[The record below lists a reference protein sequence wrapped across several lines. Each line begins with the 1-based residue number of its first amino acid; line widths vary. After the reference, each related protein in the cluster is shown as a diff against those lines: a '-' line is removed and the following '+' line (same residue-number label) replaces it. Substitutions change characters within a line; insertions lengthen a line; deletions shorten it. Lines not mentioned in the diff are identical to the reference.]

1 MAYPH
6 KRHRFQKFIVF
17 LFAIVIILLVGYF
30 VALPKIKTKAAGVVA
45 EKLLES
51 QITSDTSAI
60 AGVNAQE
67 ILDAMNDTDRA
78 TVDQI
83 ITNHMSADTMKEAS
97 SYITSGDTAGLK
109 QFAKDTLTASE
120 LEQIKELYNKY
131 FPNGAGSI
139 FTFEIKGD
147 AETAK
152 KFTESLELFSLLA
165 NVADVKSL
173 VIHPASTTH
182 SQLSEEELLEGGIKP
197 NTIRLSIGT
206 EHIDDIIADLE
217 HGFQAVK

>member
-30 VALPKIKTKAAGVVA
+30 VALPKIKTKATGIVA

-67 ILDAMNDTDRA
+67 ILDAMSDTDRA

-83 ITNHMSADTMKEAS
+83 ITNHMSADAMKEAS

-131 FPNGAGSI
+131 
-139 FTFEIKGD
+139 KGQV
-147 AETAK
+147 
-152 KFTESLELFSLLA
+152 SM
-165 NVADVKSL
+165 N
-173 VIHPASTTH
+173 
-182 SQLSEEELLEGGIKP
+182 
-197 NTIRLSIGT
+197 
-206 EHIDDIIADLE
+206 
-217 HGFQAVK
+217 

>member
-17 LFAIVIILLVGYF
+17 LFAIVIILLVSYF
-30 VALPKIKTKAAGVVA
+30 VALPKIETKAAGVVA

-131 FPNGAGSI
+131 
-139 FTFEIKGD
+139 KGQVSM
-147 AETAK
+147 K
-152 KFTESLELFSLLA
+152 
-165 NVADVKSL
+165 
-173 VIHPASTTH
+173 
-182 SQLSEEELLEGGIKP
+182 
-197 NTIRLSIGT
+197 
-206 EHIDDIIADLE
+206 
-217 HGFQAVK
+217 

>member
-17 LFAIVIILLVGYF
+17 LFAIVIILLVSYF
-30 VALPKIKTKAAGVVA
+30 VALPKIKTKATGIVA

-67 ILDAMNDTDRA
+67 ILDAMSDTDRA

-83 ITNHMSADTMKEAS
+83 ITNRMSADTMKEAS

-109 QFAKDTLTASE
+109 QYAKDTLTASE

-131 FPNGAGSI
+131 
-139 FTFEIKGD
+139 KGQVSM
-147 AETAK
+147 K
-152 KFTESLELFSLLA
+152 
-165 NVADVKSL
+165 
-173 VIHPASTTH
+173 
-182 SQLSEEELLEGGIKP
+182 
-197 NTIRLSIGT
+197 
-206 EHIDDIIADLE
+206 
-217 HGFQAVK
+217 

>member
-131 FPNGAGSI
+131 
-139 FTFEIKGD
+139 KGQVSM
-147 AETAK
+147 K
-152 KFTESLELFSLLA
+152 
-165 NVADVKSL
+165 
-173 VIHPASTTH
+173 
-182 SQLSEEELLEGGIKP
+182 
-197 NTIRLSIGT
+197 
-206 EHIDDIIADLE
+206 
-217 HGFQAVK
+217 

>member
-30 VALPKIKTKAAGVVA
+30 VALPKIKTKATGIVA

-131 FPNGAGSI
+131 
-139 FTFEIKGD
+139 KGQVSM
-147 AETAK
+147 K
-152 KFTESLELFSLLA
+152 
-165 NVADVKSL
+165 
-173 VIHPASTTH
+173 
-182 SQLSEEELLEGGIKP
+182 
-197 NTIRLSIGT
+197 
-206 EHIDDIIADLE
+206 
-217 HGFQAVK
+217 

>member
-1 MAYPH
+1 MKY
-6 KRHRFQKFIVF
+6 FVF

-30 VALPKIKTKAAGVVA
+30 VALPKIKTRATGVVA

-67 ILDAMNDTDRA
+67 ILDAMSDTDRA

-109 QFAKDTLTASE
+109 QYAKDTLTASE

-131 FPNGAGSI
+131 KG
-139 FTFEIKGD
+139 TF
-147 AETAK
+147 
-152 KFTESLELFSLLA
+152 
-165 NVADVKSL
+165 
-173 VIHPASTTH
+173 
-182 SQLSEEELLEGGIKP
+182 Q
-197 NTIRLSIGT
+197 
-206 EHIDDIIADLE
+206 
-217 HGFQAVK
+217 

>member
-17 LFAIVIILLVGYF
+17 LIAIVIILLVGYF

-67 ILDAMNDTDRA
+67 ILDAMSDTDRA

-109 QFAKDTLTASE
+109 QYAKDTLTASE

-131 FPNGAGSI
+131 
-139 FTFEIKGD
+139 KGQVSM
-147 AETAK
+147 K
-152 KFTESLELFSLLA
+152 
-165 NVADVKSL
+165 
-173 VIHPASTTH
+173 
-182 SQLSEEELLEGGIKP
+182 
-197 NTIRLSIGT
+197 
-206 EHIDDIIADLE
+206 
-217 HGFQAVK
+217 

>member
-17 LFAIVIILLVGYF
+17 LIAIVIILLVGYF
-30 VALPKIKTKAAGVVA
+30 VALPKIKTRAAGVVA

-60 AGVNAQE
+60 TGVNAQE
-67 ILDAMNDTDRA
+67 ILDAMSDTDRA

-109 QFAKDTLTASE
+109 QYAKDTLTASE

-131 FPNGAGSI
+131 
-139 FTFEIKGD
+139 KGQV
-147 AETAK
+147 
-152 KFTESLELFSLLA
+152 SL
-165 NVADVKSL
+165 K
-173 VIHPASTTH
+173 
-182 SQLSEEELLEGGIKP
+182 
-197 NTIRLSIGT
+197 
-206 EHIDDIIADLE
+206 
-217 HGFQAVK
+217 

>member
-17 LFAIVIILLVGYF
+17 LFAIVIILLVSYF
-30 VALPKIKTKAAGVVA
+30 VASPKIKTKATGIVA

-67 ILDAMNDTDRA
+67 ILDAMSDTDRA

-109 QFAKDTLTASE
+109 QYAKDTLTASE

-131 FPNGAGSI
+131 
-139 FTFEIKGD
+139 KGQVSM
-147 AETAK
+147 K
-152 KFTESLELFSLLA
+152 
-165 NVADVKSL
+165 
-173 VIHPASTTH
+173 
-182 SQLSEEELLEGGIKP
+182 
-197 NTIRLSIGT
+197 
-206 EHIDDIIADLE
+206 
-217 HGFQAVK
+217 

>member
-120 LEQIKELYNKY
+120 LEQIKELYNK
-131 FPNGAGSI
+131 S
-139 FTFEIKGD
+139 KGQVSM
-147 AETAK
+147 K
-152 KFTESLELFSLLA
+152 
-165 NVADVKSL
+165 
-173 VIHPASTTH
+173 
-182 SQLSEEELLEGGIKP
+182 
-197 NTIRLSIGT
+197 
-206 EHIDDIIADLE
+206 
-217 HGFQAVK
+217 

>member
-17 LFAIVIILLVGYF
+17 LIAIVIILLVGYF

-67 ILDAMNDTDRA
+67 ILDAMSDTDRA

-109 QFAKDTLTASE
+109 QYAKDTLTASE

-131 FPNGAGSI
+131 
-139 FTFEIKGD
+139 KGQI
-147 AETAK
+147 
-152 KFTESLELFSLLA
+152 SL
-165 NVADVKSL
+165 K
-173 VIHPASTTH
+173 
-182 SQLSEEELLEGGIKP
+182 
-197 NTIRLSIGT
+197 
-206 EHIDDIIADLE
+206 
-217 HGFQAVK
+217 

>member
-17 LFAIVIILLVGYF
+17 LFAIVIILLVSYF
-30 VALPKIKTKAAGVVA
+30 VALPKIKTKATGIVA

-67 ILDAMNDTDRA
+67 ILDAMSDTDRA

-131 FPNGAGSI
+131 
-139 FTFEIKGD
+139 KGQVSM
-147 AETAK
+147 K
-152 KFTESLELFSLLA
+152 
-165 NVADVKSL
+165 
-173 VIHPASTTH
+173 
-182 SQLSEEELLEGGIKP
+182 
-197 NTIRLSIGT
+197 
-206 EHIDDIIADLE
+206 
-217 HGFQAVK
+217 

>member
-30 VALPKIKTKAAGVVA
+30 VALPKIKTKATGVVA

-131 FPNGAGSI
+131 
-139 FTFEIKGD
+139 KGQVSM
-147 AETAK
+147 K
-152 KFTESLELFSLLA
+152 
-165 NVADVKSL
+165 
-173 VIHPASTTH
+173 
-182 SQLSEEELLEGGIKP
+182 
-197 NTIRLSIGT
+197 
-206 EHIDDIIADLE
+206 
-217 HGFQAVK
+217 

>member
-17 LFAIVIILLVGYF
+17 LIAIVIILLVGYF

-51 QITSDTSAI
+51 QISSDASAI

-67 ILDAMNDTDRA
+67 ILDAMSDTDRA

-97 SYITSGDTAGLK
+97 SYLTSGDTAGLK
-109 QFAKDTLTASE
+109 QYAKDTLTASE

-131 FPNGAGSI
+131 
-139 FTFEIKGD
+139 KGQV
-147 AETAK
+147 
-152 KFTESLELFSLLA
+152 S
-165 NVADVKSL
+165 V
-173 VIHPASTTH
+173 H
-182 SQLSEEELLEGGIKP
+182 
-197 NTIRLSIGT
+197 
-206 EHIDDIIADLE
+206 
-217 HGFQAVK
+217 

>member
-6 KRHRFQKFIVF
+6 KRQRFQKFIVF
-17 LFAIVIILLVGYF
+17 LFDIVIILLVGYF
-30 VALPKIKTKAAGVVA
+30 VALPKIKTKATGIVA

-67 ILDAMNDTDRA
+67 ILDAMSDTDRA

-109 QFAKDTLTASE
+109 QYAKDTLTASE

-131 FPNGAGSI
+131 
-139 FTFEIKGD
+139 KGQVSM
-147 AETAK
+147 K
-152 KFTESLELFSLLA
+152 
-165 NVADVKSL
+165 
-173 VIHPASTTH
+173 
-182 SQLSEEELLEGGIKP
+182 
-197 NTIRLSIGT
+197 
-206 EHIDDIIADLE
+206 
-217 HGFQAVK
+217 

>member
-17 LFAIVIILLVGYF
+17 LIAIVIILLVGYF

-67 ILDAMNDTDRA
+67 ILDAMSDTDRA

-97 SYITSGDTAGLK
+97 SYITNGDTAGLK

-131 FPNGAGSI
+131 
-139 FTFEIKGD
+139 KGQVLM
-147 AETAK
+147 K
-152 KFTESLELFSLLA
+152 
-165 NVADVKSL
+165 
-173 VIHPASTTH
+173 
-182 SQLSEEELLEGGIKP
+182 
-197 NTIRLSIGT
+197 
-206 EHIDDIIADLE
+206 
-217 HGFQAVK
+217 

>member
-6 KRHRFQKFIVF
+6 KRHRFQKFIDF
-17 LFAIVIILLVGYF
+17 LFAIVIILLVSYF
-30 VALPKIKTKAAGVVA
+30 VALPKIKTKATGIVA

-109 QFAKDTLTASE
+109 QYAKDTLTASE

-131 FPNGAGSI
+131 
-139 FTFEIKGD
+139 KGQVSM
-147 AETAK
+147 K
-152 KFTESLELFSLLA
+152 
-165 NVADVKSL
+165 
-173 VIHPASTTH
+173 
-182 SQLSEEELLEGGIKP
+182 
-197 NTIRLSIGT
+197 
-206 EHIDDIIADLE
+206 
-217 HGFQAVK
+217 

>member
-17 LFAIVIILLVGYF
+17 LFAIVIILLVSYF
-30 VALPKIKTKAAGVVA
+30 VALPKIKTKATGIVA

-67 ILDAMNDTDRA
+67 ILDAMSDTDRA

-83 ITNHMSADTMKEAS
+83 ITNHMSADTKEAS

-109 QFAKDTLTASE
+109 QYAKDTLTASE

-131 FPNGAGSI
+131 
-139 FTFEIKGD
+139 KGQVSM
-147 AETAK
+147 K
-152 KFTESLELFSLLA
+152 
-165 NVADVKSL
+165 
-173 VIHPASTTH
+173 
-182 SQLSEEELLEGGIKP
+182 
-197 NTIRLSIGT
+197 
-206 EHIDDIIADLE
+206 
-217 HGFQAVK
+217 

>member
-17 LFAIVIILLVGYF
+17 LFAIVIILLVSYF
-30 VALPKIKTKAAGVVA
+30 VALPKIKTKATGIVA

-67 ILDAMNDTDRA
+67 ILDAMSDTDRA

-97 SYITSGDTAGLK
+97 SYITSGDTSGLK
-109 QFAKDTLTASE
+109 QYAKDTLTASE

-131 FPNGAGSI
+131 
-139 FTFEIKGD
+139 KGQVSM
-147 AETAK
+147 K
-152 KFTESLELFSLLA
+152 
-165 NVADVKSL
+165 
-173 VIHPASTTH
+173 
-182 SQLSEEELLEGGIKP
+182 
-197 NTIRLSIGT
+197 
-206 EHIDDIIADLE
+206 
-217 HGFQAVK
+217 

>member
-17 LFAIVIILLVGYF
+17 LFAIVIILLVSYF
-30 VALPKIKTKAAGVVA
+30 VALPKIKTKATGIVA

-67 ILDAMNDTDRA
+67 ILDAMSDTDRA

-83 ITNHMSADTMKEAS
+83 ITNHMSADAMKEAS

-109 QFAKDTLTASE
+109 QYAKDTLTASE

-131 FPNGAGSI
+131 
-139 FTFEIKGD
+139 KGQVSM
-147 AETAK
+147 K
-152 KFTESLELFSLLA
+152 
-165 NVADVKSL
+165 
-173 VIHPASTTH
+173 
-182 SQLSEEELLEGGIKP
+182 
-197 NTIRLSIGT
+197 
-206 EHIDDIIADLE
+206 
-217 HGFQAVK
+217 

>member
-1 MAYPH
+1 MAYPY

-17 LFAIVIILLVGYF
+17 LFAIVIILLVSYF
-30 VALPKIKTKAAGVVA
+30 VALPKIKTKATGIVA

-67 ILDAMNDTDRA
+67 ILDAMSDTDRA

-109 QFAKDTLTASE
+109 QYAKDTLTASE

-131 FPNGAGSI
+131 
-139 FTFEIKGD
+139 KGQVSM
-147 AETAK
+147 K
-152 KFTESLELFSLLA
+152 
-165 NVADVKSL
+165 
-173 VIHPASTTH
+173 
-182 SQLSEEELLEGGIKP
+182 
-197 NTIRLSIGT
+197 
-206 EHIDDIIADLE
+206 
-217 HGFQAVK
+217 

>member
-17 LFAIVIILLVGYF
+17 LFAIVIILLVSYF
-30 VALPKIKTKAAGVVA
+30 VALPKIKTKATGIVA

-67 ILDAMNDTDRA
+67 ILDAMSDTDRA

-97 SYITSGDTAGLK
+97 SYITSGDAAGLK
-109 QFAKDTLTASE
+109 QYAKDTLTASE

-131 FPNGAGSI
+131 
-139 FTFEIKGD
+139 KGQVSM
-147 AETAK
+147 K
-152 KFTESLELFSLLA
+152 
-165 NVADVKSL
+165 
-173 VIHPASTTH
+173 
-182 SQLSEEELLEGGIKP
+182 
-197 NTIRLSIGT
+197 
-206 EHIDDIIADLE
+206 
-217 HGFQAVK
+217 

>member
-17 LFAIVIILLVGYF
+17 LFAIVIILLVSYF
-30 VALPKIKTKAAGVVA
+30 VALPKIKTKATGIVA

-83 ITNHMSADTMKEAS
+83 ITNHMSADTMKEAT

-131 FPNGAGSI
+131 
-139 FTFEIKGD
+139 KGQVSM
-147 AETAK
+147 K
-152 KFTESLELFSLLA
+152 
-165 NVADVKSL
+165 
-173 VIHPASTTH
+173 
-182 SQLSEEELLEGGIKP
+182 
-197 NTIRLSIGT
+197 
-206 EHIDDIIADLE
+206 
-217 HGFQAVK
+217 

>member
-17 LFAIVIILLVGYF
+17 LFAIVIILLVSYF
-30 VALPKIKTKAAGVVA
+30 VALPKIKTKATGIVA

-67 ILDAMNDTDRA
+67 YLDDMCDTDRA

-109 QFAKDTLTASE
+109 QYAKDTLTASE

-131 FPNGAGSI
+131 
-139 FTFEIKGD
+139 KGQVSM
-147 AETAK
+147 K
-152 KFTESLELFSLLA
+152 
-165 NVADVKSL
+165 
-173 VIHPASTTH
+173 
-182 SQLSEEELLEGGIKP
+182 
-197 NTIRLSIGT
+197 
-206 EHIDDIIADLE
+206 
-217 HGFQAVK
+217 

>member
-17 LFAIVIILLVGYF
+17 LFAIVIILLVSYF

-83 ITNHMSADTMKEAS
+83 ITNHMSARSFFLHHQRRYCRIEAVCKR
-97 SYITSGDTAGLK
+97 Y
-109 QFAKDTLTASE
+109 
-120 LEQIKELYNKY
+120 
-131 FPNGAGSI
+131 
-139 FTFEIKGD
+139 
-147 AETAK
+147 
-152 KFTESLELFSLLA
+152 
-165 NVADVKSL
+165 ADCV
-173 VIHPASTTH
+173 
-182 SQLSEEELLEGGIKP
+182 
-197 NTIRLSIGT
+197 
-206 EHIDDIIADLE
+206 
-217 HGFQAVK
+217 

>member
-17 LFAIVIILLVGYF
+17 LVAIVIILLVSYF
-30 VALPKIKTKAAGVVA
+30 VALPKIKTKATGIVA

-67 ILDAMNDTDRA
+67 ILDAMSDTDRA

-131 FPNGAGSI
+131 
-139 FTFEIKGD
+139 KGQVSM
-147 AETAK
+147 K
-152 KFTESLELFSLLA
+152 
-165 NVADVKSL
+165 
-173 VIHPASTTH
+173 
-182 SQLSEEELLEGGIKP
+182 
-197 NTIRLSIGT
+197 
-206 EHIDDIIADLE
+206 
-217 HGFQAVK
+217 

>member
-17 LFAIVIILLVGYF
+17 LFAIVIILLVSYF
-30 VALPKIKTKAAGVVA
+30 VVLPKIKTKATGIVA

-109 QFAKDTLTASE
+109 QYAKDTLTASE

-131 FPNGAGSI
+131 
-139 FTFEIKGD
+139 KGQVSM
-147 AETAK
+147 K
-152 KFTESLELFSLLA
+152 
-165 NVADVKSL
+165 
-173 VIHPASTTH
+173 
-182 SQLSEEELLEGGIKP
+182 
-197 NTIRLSIGT
+197 
-206 EHIDDIIADLE
+206 
-217 HGFQAVK
+217 

>member
-51 QITSDTSAI
+51 SDTSAI

-131 FPNGAGSI
+131 
-139 FTFEIKGD
+139 KGQVSM
-147 AETAK
+147 K
-152 KFTESLELFSLLA
+152 
-165 NVADVKSL
+165 
-173 VIHPASTTH
+173 
-182 SQLSEEELLEGGIKP
+182 
-197 NTIRLSIGT
+197 
-206 EHIDDIIADLE
+206 
-217 HGFQAVK
+217 

>member
-17 LFAIVIILLVGYF
+17 LFAIVIILLVSYF
-30 VALPKIKTKAAGVVA
+30 VALPKIKTKATGIVA

-51 QITSDTSAI
+51 QITSDTSAT

-83 ITNHMSADTMKEAS
+83 ITNHMSADAMKEAS

-131 FPNGAGSI
+131 
-139 FTFEIKGD
+139 KGQVSM
-147 AETAK
+147 K
-152 KFTESLELFSLLA
+152 
-165 NVADVKSL
+165 
-173 VIHPASTTH
+173 
-182 SQLSEEELLEGGIKP
+182 
-197 NTIRLSIGT
+197 
-206 EHIDDIIADLE
+206 
-217 HGFQAVK
+217 

>member
-1 MAYPH
+1 M
-6 KRHRFQKFIVF
+6 
-17 LFAIVIILLVGYF
+17 IILLVGYF
-30 VALPKIKTKAAGVVA
+30 VALPKIKTKATGIVA

-67 ILDAMNDTDRA
+67 ILDAMSDTDRA

-109 QFAKDTLTASE
+109 QYAKDTLTASE

-131 FPNGAGSI
+131 
-139 FTFEIKGD
+139 KGQVSM
-147 AETAK
+147 K
-152 KFTESLELFSLLA
+152 
-165 NVADVKSL
+165 
-173 VIHPASTTH
+173 
-182 SQLSEEELLEGGIKP
+182 
-197 NTIRLSIGT
+197 
-206 EHIDDIIADLE
+206 
-217 HGFQAVK
+217 

>member
-30 VALPKIKTKAAGVVA
+30 VALPKIKTKATGIVA

-67 ILDAMNDTDRA
+67 ILDAMSDTDRA

-109 QFAKDTLTASE
+109 QYAKDTLTASE

-131 FPNGAGSI
+131 
-139 FTFEIKGD
+139 KGQI
-147 AETAK
+147 
-152 KFTESLELFSLLA
+152 SL
-165 NVADVKSL
+165 K
-173 VIHPASTTH
+173 
-182 SQLSEEELLEGGIKP
+182 
-197 NTIRLSIGT
+197 
-206 EHIDDIIADLE
+206 
-217 HGFQAVK
+217 

>member
-17 LFAIVIILLVGYF
+17 LIAIVIILLVGYF

-109 QFAKDTLTASE
+109 QYAKDTLTASE

-131 FPNGAGSI
+131 
-139 FTFEIKGD
+139 KGQVSM
-147 AETAK
+147 K
-152 KFTESLELFSLLA
+152 
-165 NVADVKSL
+165 
-173 VIHPASTTH
+173 
-182 SQLSEEELLEGGIKP
+182 
-197 NTIRLSIGT
+197 
-206 EHIDDIIADLE
+206 
-217 HGFQAVK
+217 

>member
-6 KRHRFQKFIVF
+6 KRHRFQTFIVF
-17 LFAIVIILLVGYF
+17 LIAIVIILLVSYF
-30 VALPKIKTKAAGVVA
+30 VALPKIKTRATDVVA

-67 ILDAMNDTDRA
+67 ILDAMSDTDRA

-120 LEQIKELYNKY
+120 LEQIKELYHKY
-131 FPNGAGSI
+131 
-139 FTFEIKGD
+139 KGQV
-147 AETAK
+147 
-152 KFTESLELFSLLA
+152 SM
-165 NVADVKSL
+165 N
-173 VIHPASTTH
+173 
-182 SQLSEEELLEGGIKP
+182 
-197 NTIRLSIGT
+197 
-206 EHIDDIIADLE
+206 
-217 HGFQAVK
+217 

>member
-120 LEQIKELYNKY
+120 MEQIKELYNKY
-131 FPNGAGSI
+131 
-139 FTFEIKGD
+139 KGQVSM
-147 AETAK
+147 K
-152 KFTESLELFSLLA
+152 
-165 NVADVKSL
+165 
-173 VIHPASTTH
+173 
-182 SQLSEEELLEGGIKP
+182 
-197 NTIRLSIGT
+197 
-206 EHIDDIIADLE
+206 
-217 HGFQAVK
+217 

>member
-17 LFAIVIILLVGYF
+17 LIAIVIILLVGYF

-51 QITSDTSAI
+51 QISSDASAI

-67 ILDAMNDTDRA
+67 ILDAMSDTDRA

-131 FPNGAGSI
+131 KG
-139 FTFEIKGD
+139 TF
-147 AETAK
+147 
-152 KFTESLELFSLLA
+152 
-165 NVADVKSL
+165 
-173 VIHPASTTH
+173 
-182 SQLSEEELLEGGIKP
+182 Q
-197 NTIRLSIGT
+197 
-206 EHIDDIIADLE
+206 
-217 HGFQAVK
+217 